1 MNSKTKIYIFNHILI
16 RILCYIALLGI
27 PGFIIALVYNFNVI
41 ALFAIIAISILMC
54 LSCFWCNRFGVEIL
68 EDKIIFY
75 NFRKHIFYYDKI
87 NNLEV
92 EKHGFIQLEYNKK
105 TYKFAGFVSPLTG
118 WCNEEKNKDLVE
130 EINKRMKSVRSCHY
144 GAKVKN
150 FR

>member
-1 MNSKTKIYIFNHILI
+1 MNSTTKIYKFNHILI
-16 RILCYIALLGI
+16 RILCYISLLGI
-27 PGFIIALVYNFNVI
+27 PGFIIALVYNFNI
-41 ALFAIIAISILMC
+41 FALLAIIATSILMC
-54 LSCFWCNRFGVEIL
+54 LLCFWCNRFGVEL
-68 EDKIIFY
+68 LGDKIIFY

-92 EKHGFIQLEYNKK
+92 EKHGFIQLEYNEK
-105 TYKFAGFVSPLTG
+105 TYKFAGFVSHLTG

-130 EINKRMKSVRSCHY
+130 EIKKRIKSLRSCHY